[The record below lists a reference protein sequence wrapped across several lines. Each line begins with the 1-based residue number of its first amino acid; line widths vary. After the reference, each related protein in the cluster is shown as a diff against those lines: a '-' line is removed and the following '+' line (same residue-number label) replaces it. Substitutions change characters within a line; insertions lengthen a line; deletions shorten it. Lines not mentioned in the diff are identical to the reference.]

1 LEVVLFQKMNKK
13 LIKYLLF
20 FLTVNFLGL
29 AVGSVF
35 TDPGV
40 NSNWYINL
48 KKAPWTPL
56 GYIFGVA
63 WTIIGFTFSI
73 LMSFL
78 ILSKKN
84 INYIKALF
92 LSSLF
97 LNILWNPVFF
107 YANWDTLGLII
118 LFILFILIFYL
129 TKEAFLNISYKIALL
144 GIPYLIWLIVALSL
158 NLYIVII
165 N

>member
-1 LEVVLFQKMNKK
+1 MEVVLFQKMNKK

-48 KKAPWTPL
+48 KKAPWTPP

-78 ILSKKN
+78 ILCKKN

-97 LNILWNPVFF
+97 LNILWNPFF
-107 YANWDTLGLII
+107 LC
-118 LFILFILIFYL
+118 
-129 TKEAFLNISYKIALL
+129 
-144 GIPYLIWLIVALSL
+144 
-158 NLYIVII
+158 
-165 N
+165 

>member
-1 LEVVLFQKMNKK
+1 MNKK

-84 INYIKALF
+84 IKVQFQKI
-92 LSSLF
+92 
-97 LNILWNPVFF
+97 
-107 YANWDTLGLII
+107 LII
-118 LFILFILIFYL
+118 LTLEQVMIFL
-129 TKEAFLNISYKIALL
+129 
-144 GIPYLIWLIVALSL
+144 
-158 NLYIVII
+158 
-165 N
+165 